1 MKAVRNWKKLY
12 QFKKEWRKKN
22 PHNQT
27 WPKLIFNPERVTVGN
42 GTYGILDVRI
52 DGEEGSLK
60 IGHYCSIADEVIF
73 LPAADHPIHF
83 LSTYPWGARITDDG
97 YSACSKG
104 DIIVE
109 DDVWIGIRSLV
120 LSGVKIGQGAVVAAG
135 SVVTKDVPPYA
146 IVAGSPAKIIAYRFS
161 QEIIDKLLKIDYSK
175 IDETFIKK
183 HRELLQKKIEN
194 DYDFSCFTEAM
205 RSE

>member
-1 MKAVRNWKKLY
+1 MKVIRKWKKLY

-22 PHNQT
+22 QHNQT
-27 WPKLIFNPERVTVGN
+27 WPKAIFDLERVTVGN
-42 GTYGILDVRI
+42 GTYGTLDVRI
-52 DGEEGSLK
+52 DGGKGSLK

-83 LSTYPWGARITDDG
+83 LSTYPWGARITGDG

-104 DIIVE
+104 DIIVG
-109 DDVWIGIRSLV
+109 DDVWIGIRSII

-146 IVAGSPAKIIAYRFS
+146 IVAGSPAKVIAYRFS
-161 QEIIDKLLKIDYSK
+161 QEIIDSLLEIDYSK
-175 IDETFIKK
+175 IDEAFVKK
-183 HRELLQKKIEN
+183 HSDILQKEVDN
-194 DYDFSCFTEAM
+194 NYDFSCFTE
-205 RSE
+205 ELKHD